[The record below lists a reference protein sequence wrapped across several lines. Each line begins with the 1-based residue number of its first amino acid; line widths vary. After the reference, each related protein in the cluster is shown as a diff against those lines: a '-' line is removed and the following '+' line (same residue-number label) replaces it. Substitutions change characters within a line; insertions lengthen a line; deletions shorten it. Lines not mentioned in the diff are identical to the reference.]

1 MSWQTDLSLLSVK
14 KLQKL
19 DTLERLF
26 PDCTGKDCIE
36 IGAEKGVV
44 TDFLRRRKGGRWI
57 AGTLNDDWKTVAA
70 ELMKDA
76 AVWVNPEA
84 LFFPDQAFDV
94 VLASRPEHVRN
105 DHLLFMEAHRVLKPD
120 GRFYLLTPHHA
131 PDLLLN
137 RLKEKVGLTLE
148 QYDHF
153 RPGYGSRDAEEKLAA
168 VGFRVCRMESYCR
181 FFSESIELF
190 LNALYAVKSRKR
202 ARETGETGLLETS
215 YRPTTQGDLNRN
227 KTLFQVY
234 RKIFPALKAISSLDR
249 LIPFTRGYVLFA
261 EAVKK

>member
-26 PDCTGKDCIE
+26 PDCTGMDCIE

-57 AGTLNDDWKTVAA
+57 AGTLNEEWRRVAA

-76 AVWVNPEA
+76 AVWVNPES
-84 LFFPDQAFDV
+84 LHFSNHTFDV
-94 VLASRPEHVRN
+94 VLASRPEHVRS
-105 DHLLFMEAHRVLKPD
+105 DHRLFTESHRILKPG
-120 GRFYLLTPHHA
+120 GRFYLLTPHHE
-131 PDLLLN
+131 PDLFLN
-137 RLKEKVGLTLE
+137 RLKENVGLTLE

-153 RPGYGSRDAEEKLAA
+153 RPGYGSKEAEEKLAA
-168 VGFRVCRMESYCR
+168 AGFRVCRMESYCR

-190 LNALYAVKSRKR
+190 LNAIYALKSRKR
-202 ARETGETGLLETS
+202 ARETGEAGLLEAS

-227 KTLFQVY
+227 KTLFHVY
-234 RKIFPALKAISSLDR
+234 RKIFPTLKAISSLDR